1 MGAKSRNP
9 GIVAPASF
17 EARGVRVPFADA
29 RLAQV
34 RVRAETGAPTAS
46 WEALLGEGAKPTR
59 LPWQQ
64 LTGIL
69 KFPPRDMALYFALS
83 AQGDKG
89 LDPWIVRELAAEV
102 DREHGADEPA
112 RASHAELAREAM
124 SERNRALELL
134 LGLAE
139 GLGADGGKLAALAE
153 GFGALGVPG
162 ADPATFPDGGRLG
175 RMAGR
180 LEAFRADI
188 RRHEREATG
197 TEAQRTL
204 LVAFAATQFR
214 DVLRKAYAAPAELA
228 RDLRQSLAA
237 CDAAVEILARA
248 RRQVAFALDG
258 WEPCLDVWD
267 EVPRHGAGAPQDAV
281 DFIVKIMPT
290 LPRGEAGGAEA
301 QACWDGIDR
310 QRDAFVRAKVEWI
323 DSKGAKA

>member
-1 MGAKSRNP
+1 
-9 GIVAPASF
+9 
-17 EARGVRVPFADA
+17 VPFADP

-34 RVRAETGAPTAS
+34 RARAETGAPTAE
-46 WEALLGEGAKPTR
+46 WEALIGGGVKPTR

-83 AQGDKG
+83 ARGDKG
-89 LDPWIVRELAAEV
+89 LDPWVVRELAAET
-102 DREHGADEPA
+102 DRDHGADKPA
-112 RASHAELAREAM
+112 RARHAELARGAQA
-124 SERNRALELL
+124 ERDRALDTL

-153 GFGALGVPG
+153 GFAALGVPG
-162 ADPATFPDGGRLG
+162 ADPAVFPDGGRLG
-175 RMAGR
+175 RAAGR

-188 RRHEREATG
+188 RRHERETAG
-197 TEAQRTL
+197 TDAQRTL

-214 DVLRKAYAAPAELA
+214 DVLRKAYAGPDELA
-228 RDLRQSLAA
+228 RDLRRTLAG
-237 CDAAVEILARA
+237 CEAALETLARA

-267 EVPRHGAGAPQDAV
+267 EARRRGSGAPQDAV

-310 QRDAFVRAKVEWI
+310 QRDAFVRAKVDWI
-323 DSKGAKA
+323 DRKDATG